1 MYFEEHSGSGGL
13 AQSSFEAGRLPQED
27 VEEVVT
33 SEENLMRIISVWGM
47 RQETVSG
54 AWMHSISVFSS
65 SQAIMGNDVF
75 KNKVVPGLVAP
86 GHSTQTV
93 PTGRGKVQNMQ
104 AHERYR

>member
-1 MYFEEHSGSGGL
+1 MSFEEHSGSGGL
-13 AQSSFEAGRLPQED
+13 AQSSFGAGRLPQED

-54 AWMHSISVFSS
+54 AWMRSISVFSS

-75 KNKVVPGLVAP
+75 KNKVVLWPG
-86 GHSTQTV
+86 STGSLHANNPHWPREGPKHAGT
-93 PTGRGKVQNMQ
+93 
-104 AHERYR
+104 